1 MKKGLLFFSSLLVL
15 SCATL
20 KNSDPYVGSYDITIY
35 EVDNIGDIQLTL
47 NIVKT
52 ESGYTS
58 TLIPQVTAD
67 DQDVDFD
74 VDQTSLEDNIF
85 TIEAFA
91 GGYGLSFDLTIE
103 GDEVSGSLLGMFD
116 ISGVCTKK

>member
-1 MKKGLLFFSSLLVL
+1 M
-15 SCATL
+15 
-20 KNSDPYVGSYDITIY
+20 
-35 EVDNIGDIQLTL
+35 DNIGDIQLTL